1 MASTSGANV
10 LVGVSNAIVK
20 LHKKQFGRGP
30 TYARAEFAGP
40 DALVCILEGA
50 LLPAER
56 ALVELGEESRVRE
69 LDRPDRRHRLR
80 DVRARAAAR
89 RLAFVPLPG
98 RRGFWDGLED
108 AHPKPP
114 GRGARHRGGTRHQ
127 PRRAHHADPGSGVP
141 GAAAAA
147 PRGDPRPLEGGREAP

>member
-10 LVGVSNAIVK
+10 LVGVANAIVK
-20 LHKKQFGRGP
+20 LHKEQFGRGP

-69 LDRPDRRHRLR
+69 LRTVLQAGTHQRFVDTVEEITGRK
-80 DVRARAAAR
+80 VRAFSSSIDPIAGIVFETFALEPQRAA
-89 RLAFVPLPG
+89 
-98 RRGFWDGLED
+98 
-108 AHPKPP
+108 
-114 GRGARHRGGTRHQ
+114 
-127 PRRAHHADPGSGVP
+127 
-141 GAAAAA
+141 
-147 PRGDPRPLEGGREAP
+147 